1 MTNPVHVGDIV
12 AGFDI
17 RVVEKDAGGQPS
29 QVRPM
34 NAYYRDQREVN
45 ERVLA
50 EYLASILPDEW
61 VATEVFIARGMRVD
75 LLSRR
80 ETDAGP
86 LWTIWELKVGSLNPT
101 HLAQLRKYMAHMRP
115 ILGDDRLSGYLLGGG
130 VTGTFR
136 DPEPEERITV
146 AHLWD
151 VMGLAA

>member
-1 MTNPVHVGDIV
+1 MTNPVHAGEIV
-12 AGFDI
+12 AGLDL
-17 RVVEKDAGGQPS
+17 RVVSKDEHGQPAT
-29 QVRPM
+29 VRPM
-34 NAYYRDQREVN
+34 NAYYRDHREVN

-50 EYLASILPDEW
+50 EYLASIIPDEW

-115 ILGDDRLSGYLLGGG
+115 ILGAERLSGYLLGGG
-130 VTGTFR
+130 WTGTFR
-136 DPEPEERITV
+136 RPTPDERITV

-151 VMGLAA
+151 IMGLAA